1 MKHFII
7 FLLFFLISIMWG
19 TTWIAMKMVLVT
31 IPPFFATGLRFLITA
46 PISIFTALLTK
57 TPLFFP
63 YGQRMI
69 QVYISIFYF
78 SIPFTLM
85 LYGGRYVNVPT
96 ASLIYSSMPI
106 ISLLLSYIMYDE
118 LINVY
123 QIFGI
128 FLHFIS
134 LMFFLL
140 IQWKNSY
147 IHQEFGV
154 FLLFLSIFFQAV
166 MYIYLKK
173 NFYHISV
180 LSFNGIPSLF
190 SGLILSIFGWLIE
203 KPELQSFSMHSIA
216 ALLYLSI
223 FVGFLGILSY
233 FFLQKKID
241 SCYSS
246 VVFVIF
252 PIISLVLDK
261 YLYQTKISNLEY
273 LFILF
278 LLVSTII
285 TLFTAKKNTCFI
297 KKIPK

>member
-46 PISIFTALLTK
+46 PVSIFTAVLTN

-63 YGQRMI
+63 YGQRMM

-78 SIPFTLM
+78 SIPFALM
-85 LYGGRYVNVPT
+85 LYGGRYLNVPT
-96 ASLIYSSMPI
+96 ASLIFSSMPI
-106 ISLLLSYIMYDE
+106 ISLLISYMIYNE
-118 LINVY
+118 LINIY

-134 LMFFLL
+134 LIVFLF

-154 FLLFLSIFFQAV
+154 FLLFLSMLFQAV

-173 NFYHISV
+173 NFSHISV
-180 LSFNGIPSLF
+180 LSFNGIPSLL
-190 SGLILSIFGWLIE
+190 SGVMLSLFGWLVE
-203 KPELQSFSMHSIA
+203 KPELKSFSMHSIA
-216 ALLYLSI
+216 ALFYLSI

-241 SCYSS
+241 ACYSS
-246 VVFVIF
+246 IVFVIF
-252 PIISLVLDK
+252 PIIALALDQ

-273 LFILF
+273 LFISF

-285 TLFTAKKNTCFI
+285 TLFTSKKNTCLI